1 MPRNLKYHSEW
12 SQGCSLGQED
22 GKMELCSHSATP
34 YGVIR
39 MLEIPKLD
47 EFLGRITLLDMP
59 SGILSRH

>member
-34 YGVIR
+34 YGVLTR
-39 MLEIPKLD
+39 MLGKPKV
-47 EFLGRITLLDMP
+47 EFLPALFYSMCP
-59 SGILSRH
+59 LSC